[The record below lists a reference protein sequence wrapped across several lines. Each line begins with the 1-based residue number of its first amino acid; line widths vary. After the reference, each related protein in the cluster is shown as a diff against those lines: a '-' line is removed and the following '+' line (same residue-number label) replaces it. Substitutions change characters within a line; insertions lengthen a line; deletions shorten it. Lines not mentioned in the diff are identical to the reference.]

1 MRPNLRKTREICTLL
16 KEIDVDCSFIC
27 GKKPRLRLV
36 EARVRL
42 QKYFA
47 RHKHKNGEIEHCE
60 QFKHEI
66 CYEVS
71 TRSLEIRFAGT

>member
-1 MRPNLRKTREICTLL
+1 M
-16 KEIDVDCSFIC
+16 
-27 GKKPRLRLV
+27 

-71 TRSLEIRFAGT
+71 TRSLEIRFAGTWNENKTFLASAGLHGVRRTCSTRIYLRKHY